1 MSKILV
7 LGTAQDGGYPQVGCL
22 NSCCSKAWKDDTLSR
37 KVSSLAIISNDEC
50 WLIDISPDF
59 SSQLKMI
66 ELEIG
71 RMPSISGIFIT
82 HAHIGHYLGLLDLG
96 LEIMNTDKIPVFVMP
111 SMENFLKENAPFT
124 QLIELDNIKL
134 KPLMPDKEMALKE
147 NLSITPLLVPHRN
160 EFSETVGFQ
169 INSIDSSLLYISDI
183 DSWKDW
189 DVNINDLIRK
199 NDFALL
205 DGTFYDSTELENR
218 NMTDIPHPFIKDS
231 LEIFSLLELVD
242 RKKVYFTHLN
252 HTNSAIH
259 NSSLERL
266 EIISQGFNVAED
278 GMIFKI

>member
-1 MSKILV
+1 
-7 LGTAQDGGYPQVGCL
+7 
-22 NSCCSKAWKDDTLSR
+22 
-37 KVSSLAIISNDEC
+37 
-50 WLIDISPDF
+50 
-59 SSQLKMI
+59 MI

-134 KPLMPDKEMALKE
+134 KPLMPNKEMASKE

-169 INSIDSSLLYISDI
+169 INSID
-183 DSWKDW
+183 
-189 DVNINDLIRK
+189 LIRK

-218 NMTDIPHPFIKDS
+218 NMADIPHPFIKDS

-252 HTNSAIH
+252 HTNPAIH